1 MAWIILF
8 FGVGIFLGTR
18 VGQKKRLMHG
28 VVQLSEV
35 LVIILLFVLGASIGS
50 NAEIMD
56 NLWSLGWEG
65 LMLSV
70 GAIAGSLLGAKPV
83 ERFLP
88 GEDTYEG

>member
-1 MAWIILF
+1 CS
-8 FGVGIFLGTR
+8 
-18 VGQKKRLMHG
+18 
-28 VVQLSEV
+28 QLSEV
-35 LVIILLFVLGASIGS
+35 LVIMLLFVLGAAIGS

-65 LMLSV
+65 LMLAV

-88 GEDTYEG
+88 GDAHEG